1 MKNLREKRLIFS
13 LRNSGERLPKKEND
27 YSVVSVK
34 MSKVQEK
41 EDIDIDTDTSNEYYY
56 IEPKPVK
63 II

>member
-1 MKNLREKRLIFS
+1 MFS